1 MSRPQLIKKLKE
13 KNPKINRSELEI
25 AIDIFC
31 GTIVKALAEE
41 RKVEIRGFGSFLVKK
56 IKEKYYARNPKT
68 GELIYVPEKNNIR
81 FKSSKNLKRLIND

>member
-25 AIDIFC
+25 VIDTFC
-31 GTIVKALAEE
+31 DTIAKALVEG
-41 RKVEIRGFGSFLVKK
+41 RNVEIRGFGSFLVKK

>member
-25 AIDIFC
+25 VIDIFC
-31 GTIVKALAEE
+31 GVIEKALVEE
-41 RKVEIRGFGSFLVKK
+41 RNVEIRGFGSFLVKK

-68 GELIYVPEKNNIR
+68 GELIYVPEKA
-81 FKSSKNLKRLIND
+81 KKVKNKIIVTTATN